1 MGYSYEYMNIIR
13 ANRVE
18 QFVKINELATV
29 IWNEHYVPIIGNEQV
44 DYMLQWMYDINSLQ
58 NQHEEGHIFYII
70 ESEGNELGFISIKE
84 EGTGDWFLNKFYV
97 LTQKQ
102 RNGLGSALFK
112 FIVDEHPIDCIRL
125 QVNRQNYK
133 AINFY
138 FKLGFVIEKVDDFDI
153 GNGYFMNDFVMIWNR

>member
-1 MGYSYEYMNIIR
+1 MNIIR

-70 ESEGNELGFISIKE
+70 KSEGNELGFISIKE
-84 EGTGDWFLNKFYV
+84 EGKGDWFLNKFYV

-102 RNGLGSALFK
+102 RTGLGSALFK
-112 FIVDEHPIDCIRL
+112 
-125 QVNRQNYK
+125 
-133 AINFY
+133 
-138 FKLGFVIEKVDDFDI
+138 
-153 GNGYFMNDFVMIWNR
+153 

>member
-13 ANRVE
+13 ANRVK

-84 EGTGDWFLNKFYV
+84 EGTGNWFLNKFYV

-102 RNGLGSALFK
+102 RTGLGSALFK
-112 FIVDEHPIDCIRL
+112 FIVDEHPIDSIRL

>member
-1 MGYSYEYMNIIR
+1 MNIIR

-18 QFVKINELATV
+18 QFIKINELATV
-29 IWNEHYVPIIGNEQV
+29 IWHVHYVPIIGNEQV

-58 NQHEEGHIFYII
+58 KQHEDGHVFYII
-70 ESEGNELGFISIKE
+70 ESEGKDLGFISIKD
-84 EGTGDWFLNKFYV
+84 EGTGDWFLNKLYV
-97 LTQKQ
+97 LTHKQ
-102 RNGLGSALFK
+102 RTGLGSALFE

-138 FKLGFVIEKVDDFDI
+138 FKLGLLLKKWMILISVMVIS
-153 GNGYFMNDFVMIWNR
+153 